1 MKPQQNTGNL
11 PILFT
16 GLPPSLLQNAWKT
29 LEETFTFLLHPN
41 WQITFKLCDLRQVIS
56 PLCAISSFVK

>member
-1 MKPQQNTGNL
+1 MNPQQNTGNL
-11 PILFT
+11 LILFT

-41 WQITFKLCDLRQVIS
+41 WQITFKLCDLRQVI
-56 PLCAISSFVK
+56 